1 MSQKRLGPKMI
12 KIVFKSKDWSAKKI
26 GIKNRTKKVAKRR
39 SWKRKADCQS
49 ENCAPNEQTAE
60 NTLTTPKI
68 QTKSKDKANEQ
79 LTMLEDRV
87 KQLQAQLT
95 EIVKQL
101 NAFDQI
107 MPSETPAK
115 DNGEVINV
123 LTIRSPDDCAFSQYR
138 FPTSQGYHQTN
149 FSPNERSG
157 RMG

>member
-1 MSQKRLGPKMI
+1 MYLNQKTGRPRKSESKIEQKKSQKEDREKEKQI
-12 KIVFKSKDWSAKKI
+12 AKAKIAS
-26 GIKNRTKKVAKRR
+26 
-39 SWKRKADCQS
+39 
-49 ENCAPNEQTAE
+49 PNEQTAE

-157 RMG
+157 WMG